1 MSMGTENTPAGTIRT
16 AEYLKHTDGKI
27 SRIVLFF
34 DATAWRAMMR
44 IREKPNLDVAE
55 HSHVTSRAR

>member
-1 MSMGTENTPAGTIRT
+1 MSMEMENTPAGTIRT

-34 DATAWRAMMR
+34 DVTAWRAMMR
-44 IREKPNLDVAE
+44 IREKAKP
-55 HSHVTSRAR
+55 